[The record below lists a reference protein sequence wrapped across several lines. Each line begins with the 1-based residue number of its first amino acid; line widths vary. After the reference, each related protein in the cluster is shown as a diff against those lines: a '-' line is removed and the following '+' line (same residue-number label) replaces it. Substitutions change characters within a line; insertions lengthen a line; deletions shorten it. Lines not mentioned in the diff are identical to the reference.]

1 MLRRPASASLRLVAA
16 AALVAALLLLPAFN
30 LPSLLPEPAGMEDS
44 AAHLD
49 HDHGHSHDD
58 ESYAPA
64 DAHGDHDHNVTDHTH
79 DIPNALLAVAVAGT
93 PAAPDWRSWGMT
105 ASRPKAG
112 FRLER
117 PPRLPPVA

>member
-1 MLRRPASASLRLVAA
+1 MLRRFASASLRLVAA
-16 AALVAALLLLPAFN
+16 AALVAALLLPAFN
-30 LPSLLPEPAGMEDS
+30 LPSLLPEPTGMEGS

-58 ESYAPA
+58 EPSAPA
-64 DAHGDHDHNVTDHTH
+64 DAHGDHDHNVADHTH
-79 DIPNALLAVAVAGT
+79 DIPNALPVVAAVGT
-93 PAAPDWRSWGMT
+93 PAAPDWPLLGMN